1 VSGTTDAAGRL
12 RPVLVVDDDEDVRDV
27 VATVLDDA
35 GFTVALAGDG
45 REALRRLREEGVTP
59 CLILLD
65 LMMPVMDG
73 WEFRRRQLQDRRFS
87 RIPVVIST
95 AVPESVTREL
105 APHAVIP
112 KPCDLDRLL
121 SVVDALR

>member
-1 VSGTTDAAGRL
+1 MIAEWLGMSGYRVRLAKHGRDALDAL
-12 RPVLVVDDDEDVRDV
+12 E
-27 VATVLDDA
+27 VAPLP
-35 GFTVALAGDG
+35 
-45 REALRRLREEGVTP
+45 GV
-59 CLILLD
+59 IVLD

-73 WEFRRRQLQDRRFS
+73 WEFRRRQLQDRRFA